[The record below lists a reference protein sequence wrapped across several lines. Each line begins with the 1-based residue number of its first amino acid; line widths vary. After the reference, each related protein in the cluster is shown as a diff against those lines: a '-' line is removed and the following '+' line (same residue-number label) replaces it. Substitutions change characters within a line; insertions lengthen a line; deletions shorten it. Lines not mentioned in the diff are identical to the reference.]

1 MSSYL
6 TIVSGLPRSGT
17 SMMMRMLE
25 AGGMEAL
32 TDHVRTANQENPA
45 GFYEY
50 EPVKRTKDDPSWVE
64 PSLGKAVKMVYQL
77 VYDMPKSQSYRVLCM
92 RRNMDEIL
100 ASQRAMLMRSGH
112 NPDEVSDDQISR
124 LFNKALVQFESW
136 VQTQP
141 NIQMIM
147 VSYNAI
153 QQDPRAELGRL
164 CEFLDGRLDLDAMVS
179 IVDPKLYRNRR

>member
-25 AGGMEAL
+25 AGGMEPL
-32 TDHVRTANQENPA
+32 TDNIRTPNQENPA

-50 EPVKRTKDDPSWVE
+50 EPVKRTKDDPSWVT
-64 PSLGKAVKMVYQL
+64 PALGKAVKMVYQL
-77 VYDMPKSQSYRVLCM
+77 VYDMPESQSYRVLCM

-100 ASQRAMLMRSGH
+100 ASQRAMLIRSGH
-112 NPDEVSDDQISR
+112 DPDEVSDDQISR

-136 VQTQP
+136 AEEQT
-141 NIQMIM
+141 NIEMIM

-153 QQDPRAELGRL
+153 QQDSRAELGRL
-164 CEFLDGRLDLDAMVS
+164 NDFLDGRLNLDAMVA
-179 IVDPKLYRNRR
+179 IVDPALYRNRR